1 VSFRRFAGALFSA
14 LLLSTSTARADGP
27 LTLEEAL
34 RLAASNNE
42 RALKA
47 PLRVDAAEG
56 ALDRARTAFL
66 PTLGAVGTG
75 SVARP
80 KDMPGARSLAGNGT
94 LNLSQPLL
102 NLSSFPLY
110 AQARRQLESERWGA
124 IQDKRLLAFDTAQAF
139 LVVLTSERLLAVAR
153 DKLERA
159 RASQK
164 DAEARAK
171 AQLTGSNDV
180 TLSLVDVASAAGAV
194 AVADGNMAQAYVRLG
209 FLVGRPVAAP
219 LTPPDRTMR
228 AAESGAFRADDVTRL
243 AEDRRPDVRSAIEHT
258 ASLREFAKEPLYR
271 LAPTIAVSGQIKLN
285 IDPLPP
291 DRAHEESAT
300 LTLSW
305 NIYDAGVRYADR
317 RTRLAQAESGF
328 LDEKALR
335 RSIATDV
342 ALALAA
348 LKSAR
353 EVFQASAQGVD
364 VSRKNT
370 SEVETL
376 YKQGLAKALD
386 VVDANGRRADA
397 EAGLET
403 ARLAMQQAYLA
414 LRLAVGFDPL
424 EDAATAAPPPSGAP
438 PPTPAVPPDAPPA
451 AGPAQG
457 GKP

>member
-1 VSFRRFAGALFSA
+1 MSFRQFAGALFSL
-14 LLLSTSTARADGP
+14 LLLSASPARADGP

-34 RLAASNNE
+34 RLAAANNE

-56 ALDRARTAFL
+56 ALDKARGAFL

-75 SVARP
+75 VASRP
-80 KDMPGARSLAGNGT
+80 KDTPGSRAFSGNGAF
-94 LNLSQPLL
+94 NLSQPLL

-110 AQARRQLESERWGA
+110 ATARRQLESERWGA
-124 IQDKRLLAFDTAQAF
+124 IQDKRLLAFDTARAF
-139 LVVLTSERLLAVAR
+139 LVVLTTERLLAVAR

-159 RASQK
+159 RASHK

-180 TLSLVDVASAAGAV
+180 TLALVDLASAAGAV
-194 AVADGNMAQAYVRLG
+194 AVADGNVARAHVQLS
-209 FLVGRPVAAP
+209 FLLGRPVVAP
-219 LTPPDRTMR
+219 LAAPDRTMR
-228 AAESGAFRADDVTRL
+228 AAESGAFRAEDVTRL
-243 AEDRRPDVRSAIEHT
+243 AEDRRPDVRAAGEHT

-271 LAPTIAVSGQIKLN
+271 LAPTLGLSGQVKVN

-291 DRAHEESAT
+291 DRLHEESAT
-300 LTLSW
+300 LTLTW

-317 RTRLAQAESGF
+317 KTRMAQAESGA

-342 ALALAA
+342 ALALAS
-348 LKSAR
+348 LKATR
-353 EVFQASAQGVD
+353 EAFKASSEAVEA
-364 VSRKNT
+364 SRKNT
-370 SEVETL
+370 AEVETL

-397 EAGLET
+397 EASLET
-403 ARLAMQQAYLA
+403 VRLSMQQAYLD

-424 EDAATAAPPPSGAP
+424 EEAASP
-438 PPTPAVPPDAPPA
+438 
-451 AGPAQG
+451 GP
-457 GKP
+457 KP